1 MYIVHTYLFWRD
13 FVVSKTLVFEIY
25 KSTSAKKKQKP
36 ILVNTGTNT
45 LNMANVATNTM
56 TTKELLAP
64 LASMEDL
71 SVCMTPMSTPGA
83 SPRTRAR
90 WSQRSSTGSQFDPF
104 VTSPLITDQNG
115 QSYGVNQGSSFHI
128 SKMSFNYLLS
138 LIFNVI
144 FVTFPSKMWSPF
156 LSNTKRLKTFLPLFQ
171 LELLKWLY
179 KLKIFYHFVI
189 ALISSTMNF
198 HILIAKLK
206 I

>member
-1 MYIVHTYLFWRD
+1 MLCYQ
-13 FVVSKTLVFEIY
+13 IY

-90 WSQRSSTGSQFDPF
+90 WSQRSSSRHVFTNFFRIRIYKVFPPTIYVIFISF
-104 VTSPLITDQNG
+104 
-115 QSYGVNQGSSFHI
+115 SSFNSRLTPNFKNLFPQ
-128 SKMSFNYLLS
+128 SKVL
-138 LIFNVI
+138 
-144 FVTFPSKMWSPF
+144 
-156 LSNTKRLKTFLPLFQ
+156 
-171 LELLKWLY
+171 
-179 KLKIFYHFVI
+179 
-189 ALISSTMNF
+189 
-198 HILIAKLK
+198 
-206 I
+206 

>member
-1 MYIVHTYLFWRD
+1 MLCYQ
-13 FVVSKTLVFEIY
+13 IY

-90 WSQRSSTGSQFDPF
+90 WSQRSRSRHVFTNFPNTNLRSFSTNYTGSSTTKWMKLNYYRVF
-104 VTSPLITDQNG
+104 VMQVKFCLR
-115 QSYGVNQGSSFHI
+115 
-128 SKMSFNYLLS
+128 
-138 LIFNVI
+138 VI
-144 FVTFPSKMWSPF
+144 
-156 LSNTKRLKTFLPLFQ
+156 LK
-171 LELLKWLY
+171 
-179 KLKIFYHFVI
+179 
-189 ALISSTMNF
+189 S
-198 HILIAKLK
+198 
-206 I
+206 

>member
-1 MYIVHTYLFWRD
+1 MLCYQ
-13 FVVSKTLVFEIY
+13 IY

-90 WSQRSSTGSQFDPF
+90 WSQRSSSRHVFTNFPNTNLRSFS
-104 VTSPLITDQNG
+104 TK
-115 QSYGVNQGSSFHI
+115 YKGSSTTKWMKLNYYRVFVMQVKFCLRVILKSWGRIILGTALLWKIESAHSI
-128 SKMSFNYLLS
+128 QPYKNHHQFKKNSLSF
-138 LIFNVI
+138 F
-144 FVTFPSKMWSPF
+144 
-156 LSNTKRLKTFLPLFQ
+156 
-171 LELLKWLY
+171 
-179 KLKIFYHFVI
+179 
-189 ALISSTMNF
+189 
-198 HILIAKLK
+198 
-206 I
+206 